1 MDAVLE
7 KMLNSVLVIPFQ
19 KDLTSKLASL
29 GKSYAKTADRH
40 KVEDCVSAFICG
52 TQNTTLRSYIIK
64 QYREQFNEN
73 IKLPSAVY
81 KISFLHQHL

>member
-29 GKSYAKTADRH
+29 GKSYAKTA
-40 KVEDCVSAFICG
+40 A
-52 TQNTTLRSYIIK
+52 IK
-64 QYREQFNEN
+64 
-73 IKLPSAVY
+73 
-81 KISFLHQHL
+81 